1 MDTKNNIHLPLNY
14 CKLLPK
20 YYIPKM
26 LLSLMILNLNF
37 MVLKKNPK
45 YFTCSEKKLEEF
57 FNE

>member
-1 MDTKNNIHLPLNY
+1 MDTKKPNIQLNY

-26 LLSLMILNLNF
+26 LLILMFLNLNF
-37 MVLKKNPK
+37 IVFRKKPQ